1 MATFSLEQ
9 LNFFKFSSVVLD
21 EFPITLRRVFVHMW
35 DNQVAPTPGFQK
47 WDDSPLVRNMF
58 LSKEGGRTK
67 YVPTGKSFYEWD
79 CTALFEATLYAQS
92 FAMPDGSGR
101 SATLDKLYVKPR
113 RLPIGIFH
121 PVISSPSGDLAETFA
136 LSLDQLRLLRNTL
149 CHQTSTQKID
159 KKTLAHYVQLARDAF
174 AALGQDTTRIDEI
187 GKLDEGDFPT
197 SRLQKLEE
205 KLKREKDAAIK
216 FKQISD
222 HLVQIESQ
230 IKTVGSDVKTAA
242 TEVQLKVE
250 KVASD
255 VKMAVTEV
263 QNKMEEVGSDVK
275 TAVTDMQNK
284 VEEVGSHVTTAVTD
298 VEKKVE
304 EVASDMITAARDV
317 HTKVEEVRSD
327 VETEVTA
334 VKTQVK
340 NVGSDIMA
348 KVEHVGLELAKVKTN
363 VNDVKQAVQAG
374 ITKGKSSNACF
385 YAKHYLC

>member
-21 EFPITLRRVFVHMW
+21 EFPLVLRHVFVKMW

-67 YVPTGKSFYEWD
+67 YVPTSKSFYEWD

-101 SATLDKLYVKPR
+101 SASLDKLYVKPR

-121 PVISSPSGDLAETFA
+121 PVVLSHSGNQAETFA

-159 KKTLAHYVQLARDAF
+159 KKTFAHYVQLARDAF

-187 GKLDEGDFPT
+187 GKLDEDDFPT

-205 KLKREKDAAIK
+205 DLKREKDAAIK

-222 HLVQIESQ
+222 HLVQIDSQ
-230 IKTVGSDVKTAA
+230 IKTVVSDVKTAA

-250 KVASD
+250 EVA
-255 VKMAVTEV
+255 
-263 QNKMEEVGSDVK
+263 SDVK

-284 VEEVGSHVTTAVTD
+284 VEEVGSDVTTAVTD

-304 EVASDMITAARDV
+304 EVGSDVVTAARDV
-317 HTKVEEVRSD
+317 RTKVEEVRSD
-327 VETEVTA
+327 VEKEVTA

-363 VNDVKQAVQAG
+363 VDDVKQAVQAR
-374 ITKGKSSNACF
+374 ITKGKSSKACF
-385 YAKHYLC
+385 YICETLADLDSS

>member
-21 EFPITLRRVFVHMW
+21 KFPLVLRHVFVKMW

-58 LSKEGGRTK
+58 LSKEGGKTK
-67 YVPTGKSFYEWD
+67 YVPTGKSYHEWD

-101 SATLDKLYVKPR
+101 SASLDKLYVKPR

-121 PVISSPSGDLAETFA
+121 PVVLSHSGNQAETFA

-159 KKTLAHYVQLARDAF
+159 KKTFAHYVQLARDAF

-187 GKLDEGDFPT
+187 GKLDEDDFPT
-197 SRLQKLEE
+197 ARLQKLEE
-205 KLKREKDAAIK
+205 DLKREKDAAIK

-230 IKTVGSDVKTAA
+230 IKTVVSDVKTAA

-250 KVASD
+250 EVA
-255 VKMAVTEV
+255 
-263 QNKMEEVGSDVK
+263 SDVK

-284 VEEVGSHVTTAVTD
+284 VEEVGSDVTTAVTD

-304 EVASDMITAARDV
+304 EVGSDVVTAARDV
-317 HTKVEEVRSD
+317 RTKVEEVRSD
-327 VETEVTA
+327 VEKEVTA

-363 VNDVKQAVQAG
+363 VDDVKQAVQAR
-374 ITKGKSSNACF
+374 ITKGKSSKACF
-385 YAKHYLC
+385 YICETLADLDSS

>member
-9 LNFFKFSSVVLD
+9 LNFFKFSFVVLN
-21 EFPITLRRVFVHMW
+21 EFPLVLRHVFVHMW
-35 DNQVAPTPGFQK
+35 DNQVAPTSGFQK
-47 WDDSPLVRNMF
+47 WDDSLLVRNMF
-58 LSKEGGRTK
+58 LSKEGGKTK
-67 YVPTGKSFYEWD
+67 YVPTSKSYHEWD

-121 PVISSPSGDLAETFA
+121 PVISSPSGNQAETFA

-149 CHQTSTQKID
+149 FYQASTQKID
-159 KKTLAHYVQLARDAF
+159 KKTFDRYVQLARDAF
-174 AALGQDTTRIDEI
+174 DALGQDTTRINEI
-187 GKLDEGDFPT
+187 GKLNEEDFST

-205 KLKREKDAAIK
+205 QLKRERDAAIK

-222 HLVQIESQ
+222 YLAEIESQ
-230 IKTVGSDVKTAA
+230 INIVGSDTAA
-242 TEVQLKVE
+242 TEVQLNVE
-250 KVASD
+250 EVVSD

-263 QNKMEEVGSDVK
+263 QKKVQKIGSDVK

-284 VEEVGSHVTTAVTD
+284 LEEVGSDVLTAVTN

-317 HTKVEEVRSD
+317 HTKVEEVKSD
-327 VETEVTA
+327 VEKEATA
-334 VKTQVK
+334 VKTQLK
-340 NVGSDIMA
+340 SVGLDIMA
-348 KVEHVGLELAKVKTN
+348 KVEHVGLELAKVKTT
-363 VNDVKQAVQAG
+363 VHDVKQTVQTG
-374 ITKGKSSNACF
+374 IKKGKSSNACF
-385 YAKHYLC
+385 CAKH

>member
-21 EFPITLRRVFVHMW
+21 EFPFVLRHVFVNMW

-58 LSKEGGRTK
+58 LSKEGGKTK
-67 YVPTGKSFYEWD
+67 YVPTGKSYHEWD

-101 SATLDKLYVKPR
+101 SASLDKLYVKPR

-121 PVISSPSGDLAETFA
+121 PVVLSHSGNQAETFA

-159 KKTLAHYVQLARDAF
+159 KKTFAHYVQLARDAF

-187 GKLDEGDFPT
+187 GKLDEDDFPT
-197 SRLQKLEE
+197 ARLQKLEE
-205 KLKREKDAAIK
+205 DLKREKDAAIK

-230 IKTVGSDVKTAA
+230 IKTVVSDVKTAA

-250 KVASD
+250 EVA
-255 VKMAVTEV
+255 
-263 QNKMEEVGSDVK
+263 SDVK

-284 VEEVGSHVTTAVTD
+284 VEEVGSDVTTAVTD

-304 EVASDMITAARDV
+304 EVASDVITAARDV
-317 HTKVEEVRSD
+317 STKVEEVRSD
-327 VETEVTA
+327 VEKEVTA

-363 VNDVKQAVQAG
+363 VDDVKQAVQAR
-374 ITKGKSSNACF
+374 ITKGKSSKACF
-385 YAKHYLC
+385 YIWETLVDLDSS

>member
-21 EFPITLRRVFVHMW
+21 EFPIALRQVFVHMW

-67 YVPTGKSFYEWD
+67 YVPTGKSYHEWD

-92 FAMPDGSGR
+92 FAIRDASGR
-101 SATLDKLYVKPR
+101 FATLDKLYVKPR
-113 RLPIGIFH
+113 CLPSGIFH
-121 PVISSPSGDLAETFA
+121 PVISSPSGNQTETFA

-149 CHQTSTQKID
+149 CHQTGTKNIE
-159 KKTLAHYVQLARDAF
+159 KTTFDHYIHLGKDAF

-187 GKLDEGDFPT
+187 GKLDEEDFPT
-197 SRLQKLEE
+197 SKVQKLEE
-205 KLKREKDAAIK
+205 ELKREKGAAIK

-230 IKTVGSDVKTAA
+230 IKTVGSDVKTAS

-250 KVASD
+250 EVASD
-255 VKMAVTEV
+255 LKMT
-263 QNKMEEVGSDVK
+263 
-275 TAVTDMQNK
+275 VTDMQNK
-284 VEEVGSHVTTAVTD
+284 VEEVGSDLTTAVTD
-298 VEKKVE
+298 VEK
-304 EVASDMITAARDV
+304 
-317 HTKVEEVRSD
+317 
-327 VETEVTA
+327 EVTA

-348 KVEHVGLELAKVKTN
+348 KVENVELEVAKVKTN
-363 VNDVKQAVQAG
+363 VDDVKQAVQG
-374 ITKGKSSNACF
+374 RITKGKSSKACF
-385 YAKHYLC
+385 

>member
-21 EFPITLRRVFVHMW
+21 KFPLVLRHVFVKMW

-67 YVPTGKSFYEWD
+67 YVPTGKSYHEWD

-101 SATLDKLYVKPR
+101 SASLDKLYVKPR

-121 PVISSPSGDLAETFA
+121 PVVLSHSGNQAETFA

-159 KKTLAHYVQLARDAF
+159 KKTFAHYVQLARDAF

-187 GKLDEGDFPT
+187 GKLDEDDFPT
-197 SRLQKLEE
+197 ARLQKLEE
-205 KLKREKDAAIK
+205 DLKREKDAAIK

-230 IKTVGSDVKTAA
+230 IKTVVSDVKTAA

-250 KVASD
+250 EVA
-255 VKMAVTEV
+255 
-263 QNKMEEVGSDVK
+263 SDVK

-284 VEEVGSHVTTAVTD
+284 VEEVGSDVTTAVTD

-304 EVASDMITAARDV
+304 EVGSDVVTAARDV
-317 HTKVEEVRSD
+317 RTKVEEVRSD
-327 VETEVTA
+327 VEKEVTA

-363 VNDVKQAVQAG
+363 VDDVKQAVQAR
-374 ITKGKSSNACF
+374 ITKGKSSKACF
-385 YAKHYLC
+385 YICETLADLDSS

>member
-9 LNFFKFSSVVLD
+9 LNFFKFSSVVVD

-58 LSKEGGRTK
+58 LSKESGKTK
-67 YVPTGKSFYEWD
+67 NVPTSKSYYEWD

-92 FAMPDGSGR
+92 FAMPDGSGGF
-101 SATLDKLYVKPR
+101 ATLDKLYVKPR
-113 RLPIGIFH
+113 RLPSGTFH
-121 PVISSPSGDLAETFA
+121 PVILSPSGNQAETFA
-136 LSLDQLRLLRNTL
+136 LALNQLRLLRNAL

-159 KKTLAHYVQLARDAF
+159 KTTFDHYIQLAKDAF
-174 AALGQDTTRIDEI
+174 AALGQDRTRIDEI
-187 GKLDEGDFPT
+187 GKLDEEDFPI

-205 KLKREKDAAIK
+205 ELRREKDAAIK

-242 TEVQLKVE
+242 TEVQVKLE
-250 KVASD
+250 EVASD
-255 VKMAVTEV
+255 VKMTVAKV
-263 QNKMEEVGSDVK
+263 QNKWEEVGSDVK
-275 TAVTDMQNK
+275 TAITDVKSEMEQ
-284 VEEVGSHVTTAVTD
+284 VGSDVTTAVTD

-304 EVASDMITAARDV
+304 EVASDMKTATRDV
-317 HTKVEEVRSD
+317 LTKVEEVRSD
-327 VETEVTA
+327 VEKEVTA
-334 VKTQVK
+334 VKTQVE

-363 VNDVKQAVQAG
+363 VDDVKQAVQAG
-374 ITKGKSSNACF
+374 ITKGRSSKACF
-385 YAKHYLC
+385 YQYAKQ

>member
-21 EFPITLRRVFVHMW
+21 EFPFVLRHVFVNMW

-67 YVPTGKSFYEWD
+67 YVPTGKSYHEWD

-101 SATLDKLYVKPR
+101 SASLDKLYVKPR

-121 PVISSPSGDLAETFA
+121 PVVLSHSGNQAETFA

-159 KKTLAHYVQLARDAF
+159 KKTFAHYVQLARDAF

-187 GKLDEGDFPT
+187 GKLDEDDFPT
-197 SRLQKLEE
+197 ARLQKLEE
-205 KLKREKDAAIK
+205 DLKREKDAAIK

-230 IKTVGSDVKTAA
+230 IKTVVSDVKTAA

-250 KVASD
+250 EVA
-255 VKMAVTEV
+255 
-263 QNKMEEVGSDVK
+263 SDVK

-284 VEEVGSHVTTAVTD
+284 VEEVGSDVTTAVTD

-304 EVASDMITAARDV
+304 EVGSDVVTAARDV
-317 HTKVEEVRSD
+317 RTKVEEVRSD
-327 VETEVTA
+327 VEKEVTA

-363 VNDVKQAVQAG
+363 VDDVKQAVQAR
-374 ITKGKSSNACF
+374 ITKGKSSKACF
-385 YAKHYLC
+385 YICETLADLDSS